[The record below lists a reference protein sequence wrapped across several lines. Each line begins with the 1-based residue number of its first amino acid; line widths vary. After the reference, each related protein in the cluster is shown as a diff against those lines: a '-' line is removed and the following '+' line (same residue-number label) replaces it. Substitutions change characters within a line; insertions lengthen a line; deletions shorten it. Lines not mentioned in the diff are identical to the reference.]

1 MIQPSISGNISKGNE
16 NTTRI
21 QKDICTPMFTVVL
34 FAIDTT
40 WKHPSIDNK
49 ESVIHTRTYTP
60 EHYSA
65 INPQEI
71 LPFVTT

>member
-21 QKDICTPMFTVVL
+21 QKDICTPMFTVAL
-34 FAIDTT
+34 LAIDKT

-49 ESVIHTRTYTP
+49 EIVIHTRAYTL
-60 EHYSA
+60 EYYSA
-65 INPQEI
+65 IKPQKI

>member
-16 NTTRI
+16 NTTWI
-21 QKDICTPMFTVVL
+21 QKDICTPMFIVAL
-34 FAIDTT
+34 FAIDKT
-40 WKHPSIDNK
+40 WKHPSIHNK
-49 ESVIHTRTYTP
+49 EIVIHTRTYTP

-71 LPFVTT
+71 LPFVIT